1 MSTSIR
7 VNAWVLSVDFPP
19 LMQPAVISIH
29 KSGNP
34 SIFLLTT
41 NILAKIRYRK
51 YQTLEERAME
61 LPKVAIQGEE
71 GSYSEEAGIKF
82 WGKSVVFIPKRSF
95 EEVTAAVDRGE
106 ADYGLLPL
114 ENTLIGSIA
123 HTYDLILES
132 HLPII
137 GEVITPVSHCL
148 LAIKQV
154 GVDQLRRVYSH
165 PAALSQCS
173 TFLQGLKDCE
183 IIPIY
188 DTAGSAMKISRD
200 KDPTEAAIASRLA
213 AQLYNLEIIAEKL
226 EDYPNN
232 QTRFIII
239 GNSSGEASLK
249 NAKTSIVFTTL
260 HQPGALYKVL
270 KVFND
275 YGINL
280 TKLESRP
287 HKTEPWRSYFYLDFE
302 GHERDGIIRE
312 AMKELKE
319 QTNFLKV
326 LGSYPMWTGK
336 RKVEY
341 VEVEDREDKSH
352 LPLYSLERKGEAT
365 IVVLQDARVGDL
377 QIGGGTF
384 TIIAGPCSVEGR
396 KQLFKTANLIRE
408 SGVKI
413 LRGGAFK
420 PRTSPYSFQGLGEEG
435 LKLLKEAKET
445 YGLYLISEV
454 VSPADVELVARYID
468 ILQVG
473 ARNMQNF
480 TLLNEIG
487 KMQLPV
493 LLKRGMSATLKEFLL
508 SAEYILKQGSNDV
521 ILCERGIRTFETST
535 RNTLDLSAVPLL
547 KKATHLPV
555 FVDPSHSTGNRDL
568 VLPMSKAAMVAGADG
583 IMVEVH
589 FQPDSAL
596 SDGNQSLDPGGY
608 SRFIEELET
617 LQRKLT
623 A

>member
-1 MSTSIR
+1 
-7 VNAWVLSVDFPP
+7 
-19 LMQPAVISIH
+19 
-29 KSGNP
+29 
-34 SIFLLTT
+34 
-41 NILAKIRYRK
+41 
-51 YQTLEERAME
+51 ME

-71 GSYSEEAGIKF
+71 GSYSEEAGIKY

-95 EEVTAAVDRGE
+95 EDVIADVEKGK

-148 LAIKQV
+148 LCVKKTELSSI
-154 GVDQLRRVYSH
+154 RRVYSH

-173 TFLQGLKDCE
+173 TFLQSLHDCE

-188 DTAGSAMKISRD
+188 DTAGSAMQISRE
-200 KDPTEAAIASRLA
+200 KDPESGAIASRLA

-232 QTRFIII
+232 QTRFIIVA
-239 GNSSGEASLK
+239 GKAEESSVK

-275 YGINL
+275 YGVNL

-302 GHERDGIIRE
+302 GHEREGIIRE
-312 AMKELKE
+312 AIKELKE
-319 QTNFLKV
+319 QTDFLKI
-326 LGSYPMWTGK
+326 LGSYPIWTGR

-341 VEVEDREDKSH
+341 TAVVEQEDMSH
-352 LPLYSLERKGEAT
+352 LPLYSIERRGQAT
-365 IVVLQDARVGDL
+365 TVVLKDPHSEPVT
-377 QIGGGTF
+377 IGGGNF

-396 KQLFKTANLIRE
+396 KQLFKTANIIRE
-408 SGVKI
+408 SDVKI

-435 LKLLKEAKET
+435 LKLLLEAKKT
-445 YGLYLISEV
+445 YGLFIISEV
-454 VSPADVELVARYID
+454 ISPADVELVAKYVD

-487 KMQLPV
+487 KVKLPV
-493 LLKRGMSATLKEFLL
+493 LLKRGMSATIQEFLL
-508 SAEYILKQGSNDV
+508 SAEYILKHGNSSV

-547 KKATHLPV
+547 KARTHLPV
-555 FVDPSHSTGNRDL
+555 FVDPSHGTGNRDL
-568 VLPMSKAAMVAGADG
+568 VIPMSKAALVAGADG

-589 FQPDSAL
+589 YQPDSAL
-596 SDGNQSLDPGGY
+596 SDGGQSLDPGTY
-608 SRFIEELET
+608 TEFIRELRILRE
-617 LQRKLT
+617 KLAT
-623 A
+623 